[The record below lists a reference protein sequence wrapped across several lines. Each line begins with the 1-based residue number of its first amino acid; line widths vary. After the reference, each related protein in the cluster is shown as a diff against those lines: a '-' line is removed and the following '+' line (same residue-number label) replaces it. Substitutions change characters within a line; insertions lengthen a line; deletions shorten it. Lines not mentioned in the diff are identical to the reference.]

1 MKGKKGF
8 DRLSWS
14 EEYSSGLMYL
24 DNHRRNFLDIL
35 NELVEVV
42 NDGSCESRLPMVFQR
57 LAFYAED
64 YFTKKEIAMQECQ
77 HLPLHNYR
85 AEHDRLTQAISRFH
99 DEFRHGNKDV
109 CHDLLVFLLE
119 WFTSYIETFGP
130 DAAEYLRKRGYE

>member
-1 MKGKKGF
+1 MKDERKF
-8 DRLSWS
+8 ERLSWS
-14 EEYSSGLMYL
+14 EDYSSGLMYL

-42 NDGSCESRLPMVFQR
+42 NEESCETMMPMVFQR
-57 LAFYAED
+57 LAFYTED

-85 AEHDRLTQAISRFH
+85 AEHDRLTQAIARFH
-99 DEFRHGNKDV
+99 DEFRHGAKRV
-109 CHDLLVFLLE
+109 CYDLLVFLID
-119 WFTSYIETFGP
+119 WFLGYIKTFGP